1 MNGRKGGA
9 LFLVLLTACAG
20 SPRRAA
26 TSTDPYEAELE
37 AIRYELRVLTVGA
50 VDTEPVEV
58 EQEDFQEIMQVVA
71 RHVRVPERPRETAR
85 WLMEGELQADLLAE
99 VEYERV
105 VRMVPLE
112 EDSPLSVASNAKLL
126 AGYQRLC
133 AEQFQAGDCLGL
145 TADGPVLDRDDRRT
159 LALAIAFG
167 GVLEETRESLKQMVS
182 PQAVL
187 AMVVGAAMLYFMLW
201 IVPEPVTKGVAALIS
216 IGLLAW
222 LGAKTLWELMD
233 GWGRLVVEANRAT
246 TFEELEEAGRK
257 FSKVMG
263 ENTARVVFLV
273 VTAAVGG
280 GAARF
285 SQRLPLLPGYGQAT
299 AQAEAQGVRLAAA
312 GEVEAVAAPAEGT
325 FTLMVRSPGSRASA
339 VVEAREGVVT
349 IIRHQGGSRQVLYN
363 NNQRWHVPPHKSVK
377 DIPPR
382 DPVGDDLVAAA
393 KVHREQWGPK
403 ELSRDEALAINNARA
418 RGEHWLANLL
428 EAEARGRYVHARL
441 KLQFPHLKWNHRGVD
456 AVDPSTGIQYEVLT
470 RTESNMA
477 RHGRRMA
484 EELFRMIGF

>member
-1 MNGRKGGA
+1 MKRRAWGA
-9 LFLVLLTACAG
+9 LFLVWLTACAG
-20 SPRRAA
+20 SPRGAA

-37 AIRYELRVLTVGA
+37 AIRYELRVLTAGE

-58 EQEDFQEIMQVVA
+58 DEEDFQKAMRVVA
-71 RHVRVPERPRETAR
+71 RHVRASEQPRETAR

-105 VRMVPLE
+105 VRLVPLE
-112 EDSPLSVASNAKLL
+112 EDSPLSAASNAQLR

-133 AEQFQAGDCLGL
+133 EEQYVGGDCLGL

-159 LALAIAFG
+159 LALAFAFG
-167 GVLEETRESLKQMVS
+167 GVLKETRESLKQMVS

-187 AMVVGAAMLYFMLW
+187 TLVVGAAMLYFMLW

-222 LGAKTLWELMD
+222 LGAQTLWELMD
-233 GWGRLVVEANRAT
+233 GWGRLVAEADRAT

-285 SQRLPLLPGYGQAT
+285 SQRLPLLPGYGRAA

-325 FTLMVRSPGSRASA
+325 FTLMVRSPGSQAA
-339 VVEAREGVVT
+339 AAAEAPAGVVT
-349 IIRHQGGSRQVLYN
+349 LIRHQGGNRQVLYN
-363 NNQRWHVPPHKSVK
+363 NSQRWHVPPHKSIK

-382 DPVGDDLVAAA
+382 DPVGDQLVAAA
-393 KVHREQWGPK
+393 REVRNEWGLTKMRPNEFK
-403 ELSRDEALAINNARA
+403 ALMAARA
-418 RGEHWLANLL
+418 RGEHWVANLL

-441 KLQFPHLKWNHRGVD
+441 KLQFPHLEWNHKGVD
-456 AVDPSTGIQYEVLT
+456 AVDRTTGIQYEILT

-477 RHGRRMA
+477 RHGRRVA
-484 EELFRMIGF
+484 NELFRMVGF

>member
-1 MNGRKGGA
+1 MRSREWGA

-20 SPRRAA
+20 SPRGVAA
-26 TSTDPYEAELE
+26 STDPYEAELE
-37 AIRYELRVLTVGA
+37 AIRYEVRVLTAGA
-50 VDTEPVEV
+50 VETEPVEV
-58 EQEDFQEIMQVVA
+58 DEEDFQKVMQVVA
-71 RHVRVPERPRETAR
+71 RHVPASERPRETAR

-99 VEYERV
+99 VAYERV
-105 VRMVPLE
+105 VRLVPLE
-112 EDSPLSVASNAKLL
+112 EDSPLSAASNAKLL

-145 TADGPVLDRDDRRT
+145 TSDGPMLDRDDRRT
-159 LALAIAFG
+159 LALAFAFG
-167 GVLEETRESLKQMVS
+167 GVLKETRESLKQMVS

-222 LGAKTLWELMD
+222 LGAQTLWELMD
-233 GWGRLVVEANRAT
+233 GWGRLVAEANRAT

-285 SQRLPLLPGYGQAT
+285 SQRLPLLPGHGRAA

-325 FTLMVRSPGSRASA
+325 FTLMVRSPGSRAA
-339 VVEAREGVVT
+339 AAAEARAGVVT
-349 IIRHQGGSRQVLYN
+349 IIRHQGGNRQVLYN

-382 DPVGDDLVAAA
+382 DPVGDQLVAAA
-393 KVHREQWGPK
+393 REIGNGWGPQK
-403 ELSRDEALAINNARA
+403 MRPQEFNAFETARA
-418 RGEHWLANLL
+418 KGEYWLANLL
-428 EAEARGRYVHARL
+428 EAEARGRWVHAQL
-441 KLQFPHLKWNHRGVD
+441 KRQFPHLKWNHKGVD
-456 AVDPSTGIQYEVLT
+456 AVDPKTGIKYEILT
-470 RTESNMA
+470 QTESNMA

-484 EELFRMIGF
+484 EELFRMVGF